1 MLPITYFLE
10 NPFEN
15 WTRSSSELLGTVFLY
30 VDYSTSVEA
39 IRTKGQE
46 VVAAS
51 PLWDKRVFAVQTTVW
66 KANAVE
72 VRILVSGQ
80 TAPHLFDLRFLVRE
94 KILAF

>member
-1 MLPITYFLE
+1 
-10 NPFEN
+10 
-15 WTRSSSELLGTVFLY
+15 LLGTVFLY

-51 PLWDKRVFAVQTTVW
+51 PLWDKRVFAVQTTDW

-72 VRILVSGQ
+72 VRILVSAQ
-80 TAPHLFDLRFLVRE
+80 SAPQLFDLRCQTFVFGLPNR
-94 KILAF
+94 AFESSFSRHS